1 MANDQNMA
9 NKILKN
15 VGGSENV
22 KNLTHCMTRLRF
34 VLKDESQ
41 ANDEEIK
48 QIPGVMGLRKQGG
61 QYQVIVG
68 NNVAR
73 TYTELLELGV
83 SGGAKTNEPVEKKN
97 LTPKQIGINILDAI
111 IGTMSPLIPAI
122 IGGSMIKL
130 LAMILSMT
138 GVLSLESS
146 TYNIL
151 NTIGDAPFFFLP
163 MLVAVSAAKKFNSN
177 VFLALAIAG
186 VMVHPVF
193 MEIMEKAAEGKGA
206 SFVYIPVMSVKYTYT
221 IIPAIVMTWFLK
233 YIEDFVDRI
242 TPIVMKNFLKPMLIL
257 LIAAPIAIIIV
268 GPFGILIGT
277 GLSQIVFF
285 VHDKLGF
292 LSVAI
297 VGAIWPLLVVTG
309 MHRVFTPTIV
319 QTIAETGK
327 EGMVMPS
334 EIGANL
340 SLGGVSLAVAI
351 KTKNRELRQTAYAAA
366 SSAIIAGITEPALY
380 GVAIRLKRP
389 MIASVITGF
398 ITGGIAGLAGL
409 ASHSMAAPG
418 LFTSV
423 QFIDKDNPMS
433 ILWVVVVM
441 VLSIVISF
449 ILTLVIGFED
459 IPESEDELL
468 DLGTQD
474 ADNIIVSAPV
484 EGKIKPIESVQDD
497 VFSREV
503 IGKSIAI
510 EPTGNKIYA
519 PVNGM
524 ITSVFPSKHAIG
536 ITGDNGIKVLVHVGI
551 DTVKLNGEPFTSS
564 IEQGDHVNTGEVIG
578 TFDST
583 KIIEAGYDPT
593 TIVVITNTDDYET
606 ITTFNNV
613 DVEAHTSIL
622 GAVK

>member
-1 MANDQNMA
+1 MTNEQRMADE
-9 NKILKN
+9 ILKHI
-15 VGGSENV
+15 GGSNNV

-34 VLKDESQ
+34 VLKDDSK
-41 ANDEEIK
+41 ADDDAIK
-48 QIPGVMGLRKQGG
+48 NIDGVMGLRKQGG

-68 NNVAR
+68 NNVSH
-73 TYTELLELGV
+73 TYTALMKSGV
-83 SGGAKTNEPVEKKN
+83 SGGAKSNEPVEKKK
-97 LTPKQIGINILDAI
+97 LTFKQVGINILDAI

-130 LAMILSMT
+130 LAMLLSMT
-138 GVLSLESS
+138 GVLSESSS

-163 MLVAVSAAKKFNSN
+163 MLVAVSAARKFNSN

-193 MEIMEKAAEGKGA
+193 MEIMEKAAEGKEA
-206 SFVYIPVMSVKYTYT
+206 TFAFIPVMSVKYTYT
-221 IIPAIVMTWFLK
+221 IIPAIVMTWLLK
-233 YIEDFVDRI
+233 YIEDFADRI

-268 GPFGILIGT
+268 GPTGILIGT

-292 LSVAI
+292 LAVAI
-297 VGAIWPLLVVTG
+297 VGALWPLLVMTG

-340 SLGGVSLAVAI
+340 SLGGVSLAVAF
-351 KTKNRELRQTAYAAA
+351 KTKNRELRQTSLAAA

-398 ITGGIAGLAGL
+398 IAGAVAGLAGL

-423 QFIDKDNPMS
+423 QFIEKGNPMS
-433 ILWVVVVM
+433 IVWIIVVM
-441 VLSIVISF
+441 VLSVVLSF
-449 ILTLVIGFED
+449 ILTLVLGFED

-474 ADNIIVSAPV
+474 HLTVAAPV
-484 EGKIKPIESVQDD
+484 EGHIKPIESVEDD

-503 IGKSIAI
+503 IGKSMAI

-519 PVNGM
+519 PVTGTV
-524 ITSVFPSKHAIG
+524 TSVFPTKHAIG
-536 ITGDNGIKVLVHVGI
+536 ITGDNGVEVLVHVGI
-551 DTVKLNGEPFTSS
+551 DTVKLNGEPFTST
-564 IEQGDHVNTGEVIG
+564 IEQGDHVTVGDILG
-578 TFDST
+578 TFDLT
-583 KIIEAGYDPT
+583 QIIESGYDPT
-593 TIVVITNTDDYET
+593 TIIVITNTDEYES
-606 ITTFNNV
+606 ITSFDHAEV
-613 DVEAHTSIL
+613 KAQTSIL
-622 GAVK
+622 GVVKS

>member
-1 MANDQNMA
+1 MTNEQRMADE
-9 NKILKN
+9 ILKHI
-15 VGGSENV
+15 GGSNNV

-34 VLKDESQ
+34 VLKDDSK
-41 ANDEEIK
+41 ADDDAIK
-48 QIPGVMGLRKQGG
+48 NIDGVMGLRKQGG

-68 NNVAR
+68 NNVSH
-73 TYTELLELGV
+73 TYTALMKSGV
-83 SGGAKTNEPVEKKN
+83 SGGAKSNEPVEKKK
-97 LTPKQIGINILDAI
+97 LTFKQVGINILDAI

-130 LAMILSMT
+130 LAMLLSMT
-138 GVLSLESS
+138 GVLSESSS

-163 MLVAVSAAKKFNSN
+163 MLVAVSAARKFNSN

-193 MEIMEKAAEGKGA
+193 MEIMEKAAEGKEA
-206 SFVYIPVMSVKYTYT
+206 TFAFIPVMSVKYTYT
-221 IIPAIVMTWFLK
+221 IIPAIVMTWLLK
-233 YIEDFVDRI
+233 YIEDFADRI

-268 GPFGILIGT
+268 GPTGILIGT

-292 LSVAI
+292 LAVAI
-297 VGAIWPLLVVTG
+297 VGALWPLLVMTG

-340 SLGGVSLAVAI
+340 SLGGVSLAVAF
-351 KTKNRELRQTAYAAA
+351 KTKNRELRQTSLAAA

-398 ITGGIAGLAGL
+398 IAGAVAGLAGL

-423 QFIDKDNPMS
+423 QFIEKDNPMS
-433 ILWVVVVM
+433 IVWIIVVM
-441 VLSIVISF
+441 VLSVVLSF
-449 ILTLVIGFED
+449 ILTLVLGFED

-474 ADNIIVSAPV
+474 HLTVAAPV
-484 EGKIKPIESVQDD
+484 EGHVKPIESVEDD

-503 IGKSIAI
+503 IGKSMAI

-519 PVNGM
+519 PVTGTV
-524 ITSVFPSKHAIG
+524 TSVFPTKHAIG
-536 ITGDNGIKVLVHVGI
+536 ITGDNGVEVLVHVGI
-551 DTVKLNGEPFTSS
+551 DTVKLNGEPFTST
-564 IEQGDHVNTGEVIG
+564 IEQGDHVTVGDILG
-578 TFDST
+578 TFDLT
-583 KIIEAGYDPT
+583 QIIESGYDPT
-593 TIVVITNTDDYET
+593 TIIVITNTDEYES
-606 ITTFNNV
+606 ITSFDHAEV
-613 DVEAHTSIL
+613 KAQTSIL
-622 GAVK
+622 GVVKL

>member
-1 MANDQNMA
+1 MTNEQRMADE
-9 NKILKN
+9 ILKHI
-15 VGGSENV
+15 GGSNNV

-34 VLKDESQ
+34 VLKDDSK
-41 ANDEEIK
+41 ADDDAIK
-48 QIPGVMGLRKQGG
+48 NIDGVMGLRKQGG

-68 NNVAR
+68 NNVSH
-73 TYTELLELGV
+73 TYTALMKSGV
-83 SGGAKTNEPVEKKN
+83 SGGAKSNEPVEKKK
-97 LTPKQIGINILDAI
+97 LTFKQVGINILDAI

-130 LAMILSMT
+130 LAMLLSMT
-138 GVLSLESS
+138 SVLSESSS

-163 MLVAVSAAKKFNSN
+163 MLVAVSAARKFNSN

-193 MEIMEKAAEGKGA
+193 MEIMEKAAEGKEA
-206 SFVYIPVMSVKYTYT
+206 TFAFIPVMSVKYTYT
-221 IIPAIVMTWFLK
+221 IIPAIVMTWLLK
-233 YIEDFVDRI
+233 YIEDFADRI

-268 GPFGILIGT
+268 GPTGILIGT

-292 LSVAI
+292 LAVAI
-297 VGAIWPLLVVTG
+297 VGALWPLLVMTG

-340 SLGGVSLAVAI
+340 SLGGVSLAVAF
-351 KTKNRELRQTAYAAA
+351 KTKNRELRQTSLAAA

-398 ITGGIAGLAGL
+398 IAGAVAGLAGL

-423 QFIDKDNPMS
+423 QFIEKDNPMS
-433 ILWVVVVM
+433 IVWIIVVM
-441 VLSIVISF
+441 VLSVVLSF
-449 ILTLVIGFED
+449 ILTLVLGFED

-474 ADNIIVSAPV
+474 HLTVAAPV
-484 EGKIKPIESVQDD
+484 EGHIKPIESVEDD

-503 IGKSIAI
+503 IGKSMAI

-519 PVNGM
+519 PVTGTV
-524 ITSVFPSKHAIG
+524 TSVFPTKHAIG
-536 ITGDNGIKVLVHVGI
+536 ITGDNGVEVLVHVGI
-551 DTVKLNGEPFTSS
+551 DTVKLNGEPFTST
-564 IEQGDHVNTGEVIG
+564 IEQGDHVTVGDILG
-578 TFDST
+578 TFDLT
-583 KIIEAGYDPT
+583 QIIESGYDPT
-593 TIVVITNTDDYET
+593 TIIVITNTDEYES
-606 ITTFNNV
+606 ITSFDHAEV
-613 DVEAHTSIL
+613 QAQTSIL
-622 GAVK
+622 GVVKS

>member
-1 MANDQNMA
+1 MTNEQRVADE
-9 NKILKN
+9 ILKHI
-15 VGGSENV
+15 GGSNNV

-34 VLKDESQ
+34 VLKDDSK
-41 ANDEEIK
+41 ADDEAIK
-48 QIPGVMGLRKQGG
+48 NIDGVMGLRKQGG

-68 NNVAR
+68 NNVSH
-73 TYTELLELGV
+73 TYTALMKSGV
-83 SGGAKTNEPVEKKN
+83 SGGAKSNEPVEKKK
-97 LTPKQIGINILDAI
+97 LTFKQVGINILDAI

-130 LAMILSMT
+130 LAMLLSMT
-138 GVLSLESS
+138 GVLSESSS

-163 MLVAVSAAKKFNSN
+163 MLVAVSAARKFNSN

-193 MEIMEKAAEGKGA
+193 MEIMEKAAEGKEA
-206 SFVYIPVMSVKYTYT
+206 TFAFIPVMSVKYTYT
-221 IIPAIVMTWFLK
+221 IIPAIVMTWLLK
-233 YIEDFVDRI
+233 YIEDFADRI

-268 GPFGILIGT
+268 GPTGILIGT

-292 LSVAI
+292 LAVAI
-297 VGAIWPLLVVTG
+297 VGALWPLLVMTG

-340 SLGGVSLAVAI
+340 SLGGVSLAVAF
-351 KTKNRELRQTAYAAA
+351 KTKNRELRQTSLAAA

-398 ITGGIAGLAGL
+398 IAGAVAGLAGL

-423 QFIDKDNPMS
+423 QFIEKDNPMS
-433 ILWVVVVM
+433 IVWIIVVM
-441 VLSIVISF
+441 VLSVVLSF
-449 ILTLVIGFED
+449 ILTLVLGFED

-474 ADNIIVSAPV
+474 HLTVAAPV
-484 EGKIKPIESVQDD
+484 EGHIKPIESVEDD

-503 IGKSIAI
+503 IGKSMAI

-519 PVNGM
+519 PVTGTV
-524 ITSVFPSKHAIG
+524 TSVFPTKHAIG
-536 ITGDNGIKVLVHVGI
+536 ITGDNGVEVLVHVGI
-551 DTVKLNGEPFTSS
+551 DTVKLNGEPFTST
-564 IEQGDHVNTGEVIG
+564 IEQGDHVTVGDILG
-578 TFDST
+578 TFDLT
-583 KIIEAGYDPT
+583 QIIESGYDPT
-593 TIVVITNTDDYET
+593 TIIVITNTDEYES
-606 ITTFNNV
+606 ITSFDHAEV
-613 DVEAHTSIL
+613 QAQTSIL
-622 GAVK
+622 GVVKS

>member
-1 MANDQNMA
+1 MANEQKLA
-9 NKILKN
+9 EGILKN
-15 VGGSENV
+15 IGGSGNV

-34 VLKDESQ
+34 VLKDESK

-48 QIPGVMGLRKQGG
+48 NLDGVMGLRKQGG

-68 NNVAR
+68 NNVSH
-73 TYTELLELGV
+73 TYTALMKLGV
-83 SGGAKTNEPVEKKN
+83 SGGAKSNEPVEKKK
-97 LTPKQIGINILDAI
+97 LTVKQVGINILDAI

-130 LAMILSMT
+130 LAMLLNMT
-138 GVLSLESS
+138 GVLSEESS

-163 MLVAVSAAKKFNSN
+163 LLVAVSAARKFNSN

-193 MEIMEKAAEGKGA
+193 MEIMEKAAEGKEA
-206 SFVYIPVMSVKYTYT
+206 TFAFIPVMAVKYTYT

-233 YIEDFVDRI
+233 YIEDFADRI

-268 GPFGILIGT
+268 GPTGILIGT
-277 GLSQIVFF
+277 GLSEIVFF

-292 LSVAI
+292 LAVAI
-297 VGAIWPLLVVTG
+297 VGALWPLLVMTG

-319 QTIAETGK
+319 QTIAETG
-327 EGMVMPS
+327 EEAMVMPS

-340 SLGGVSLAVAI
+340 SLGGVSLAVAF
-351 KTKNRELRQTAYAAA
+351 KTKNRELRQTSLAAA

-389 MIASVITGF
+389 MIASIITGF
-398 ITGGIAGLAGL
+398 VAGAVAGLAGL

-423 QFIDKDNPMS
+423 QFIDQDNPMS
-433 ILWVVVVM
+433 ILWVIVVM
-441 VLSIVISF
+441 VLSVVLSF

-468 DLGTQD
+468 DLGTK
-474 ADNIIVSAPV
+474 DNMTVAAPV
-484 EGKIKPIESVQDD
+484 EGRIKPISSVEDD

-510 EPTGNKIYA
+510 EPTGHTIYA
-519 PVNGM
+519 PVTGTV
-524 ITSVFPSKHAIG
+524 TSVFPTKHAIG
-536 ITGDNGIKVLVHVGI
+536 ITGDDGIEVLIHVGI
-551 DTVKLNGEPFTSS
+551 DTVKLNGGPFTSA
-564 IEQGDHVNTGEVIG
+564 IEQGDHVNIGDVIG
-578 TFDST
+578 TFDLAQ
-583 KIIEAGYDPT
+583 IIEAGYDPT
-593 TIVVITNTDDYET
+593 TIVVITNTDDYDS
-606 ITTFNNV
+606 ITTFDRV

-622 GAVK
+622 GVVKK

>member
-1 MANDQNMA
+1 MANNQSIA
-9 NKILKN
+9 EEILKN
-15 VGGSENV
+15 IGGSDNV

-34 VLKDESQ
+34 VLKDESK
-41 ANDEEIK
+41 ANDEGIK
-48 QIPGVMGLRKQGG
+48 NIDGVMGLRKQGG

-68 NNVAR
+68 NNVSK
-73 TYTELLELGV
+73 TYTELMKLGL
-83 SGGAKTNEPVEKKN
+83 SGGAKSNEPVEKKK
-97 LTPKQIGINILDAI
+97 LTFKQIGINILDAI

-130 LAMILSMT
+130 LAMLLSMT
-138 GVLSLESS
+138 SILSEESS
-146 TYNIL
+146 TFNIL
-151 NTIGDAPFFFLP
+151 NAIGDAPFFFLP
-163 MLVAVSAAKKFNSN
+163 MLVAVSAARKFNSN
-177 VFLALAIAG
+177 VFLALAVAG
-186 VMVHPVF
+186 VMVHPEF
-193 MEIMEKAAEGKGA
+193 MDIMLKASEGKEA
-206 SFVYIPVMSVKYTYT
+206 TFAFIPVMSVKYTYT
-221 IIPAIVMTWFLK
+221 IIPAIVMTWLLK
-233 YIEDFVDRI
+233 YIEDFADRI

-268 GPFGILIGT
+268 GPSGILIGT

-292 LSVAI
+292 LAVAI
-297 VGAIWPLLVVTG
+297 VGALWPLLVMTG

-340 SLGGVSLAVAI
+340 SLGGVSLAVAF
-351 KTKNRELRQTAYAAA
+351 KTKNRELRQTSLAAA

-398 ITGGIAGLAGL
+398 IAGAVAGLAGL

-423 QFIDKDNPMS
+423 QFIDQNNPMS
-433 ILWVVVVM
+433 IFWVIVVM

-449 ILTLVIGFED
+449 VLTLILGFED

-468 DLGTQD
+468 DLGTKD
-474 ADNIIVSAPV
+474 DITVAAPV
-484 EGKIKPIESVQDD
+484 EGRVKPIESVEDD

-510 EPTGNKIYA
+510 EPTGNTIYA
-519 PVNGM
+519 PVTGTV
-524 ITSVFPSKHAIG
+524 TSVFPTKHAIG
-536 ITGDNGIKVLVHVGI
+536 ITGDDGIEVLIHVGI
-551 DTVKLNGEPFTSS
+551 DTVKLDGGPFISV
-564 IEQGDHVNTGEVIG
+564 IEEGDHVNIGDVIG
-578 TFDST
+578 TFDLEQ
-583 KIIEAGYDPT
+583 IIEAGYDPT
-593 TIVVITNTDDYET
+593 TIVVITNTDDYDS
-606 ITTFNNV
+606 ITSFDRD
-613 DVEAHTSIL
+613 DVQAHTSIL
-622 GAVK
+622 GVVK

>member
-1 MANDQNMA
+1 MANEQQMA
-9 NKILKN
+9 NAILN
-15 VGGSENV
+15 HIGGSSNV

-34 VLKDESQ
+34 VLKDESK
-41 ANDEEIK
+41 ANDEAIK
-48 QIPGVMGLRKQGG
+48 NIDGVMGLRKQGG

-68 NNVAR
+68 NNVAH
-73 TYTELLELGV
+73 TYAELMKLGV
-83 SGGAKTNEPVEKKN
+83 SGGAKSNEPVEKKK
-97 LTPKQIGINILDAI
+97 LTFKQIGINILDAI

-130 LAMILSMT
+130 LAMILNMT
-138 GVLSLESS
+138 GILSLEST

-177 VFLALAIAG
+177 VFLALAVAG
-186 VMVHPVF
+186 LMVHPVF
-193 MEIMEKAAEGKGA
+193 MDIMLKASEGKQA
-206 SFVYIPVMSVKYTYT
+206 TFIYIPVMSVKYTYT
-221 IIPAIVMTWFLK
+221 IIPAIVMTWLLK
-233 YIEDFVDRI
+233 YIEDFADRI

-257 LIAAPIAIIIV
+257 LIASPIAIIAV
-268 GPFGILIGT
+268 GPIGILIGQ
-277 GLSQIVFF
+277 GLSQIVFW
-285 VHDKLGF
+285 VHGQLGF
-292 LSVAI
+292 LAVAI
-297 VGAIWPLLVVTG
+297 VGALWPLLVMTG

-319 QTIAETGK
+319 QTIAETGQ

-340 SLGGVSLAVAI
+340 SLGGVSLAVAY
-351 KTKNRELRQTAYAAA
+351 KTKNRELRQTALAAA

-398 ITGGIAGLAGL
+398 ITGAVAGLAGL

-423 QFIDKDNPMS
+423 QFIDKDDPMS
-433 ILWVVVVM
+433 IVWVIVVM

-449 ILTLVIGFED
+449 ILTLLIGFED

-468 DLGTQD
+468 DLGTNE
-474 ADNIIVSAPV
+474 NIIVSAPV
-484 EGKIKPIESVQDD
+484 EGTIKPISSVQDD

-510 EPTGNKIYA
+510 EPTGNTIYA
-519 PVNGM
+519 PVTGTV
-524 ITSVFPSKHAIG
+524 TSVFPTKHAIG
-536 ITGDNGIKVLVHVGI
+536 ITGDNGVEVLIHVGI

-564 IEQGDHVNTGEVIG
+564 VEQGDHVVIGDSIG
-578 TFDST
+578 TFDLA

-593 TIVVITNTDDYET
+593 TIVVITNSDEYTS
-606 ITTFNNV
+606 ITPFDRV
-613 DVEAHTSIL
+613 EVEAHTSIL
-622 GAVK
+622 GAVKS

>member
-1 MANDQNMA
+1 MTNEQRVADE
-9 NKILKN
+9 ILKHI
-15 VGGSENV
+15 GGSNNV

-34 VLKDESQ
+34 VLKDDSK
-41 ANDEEIK
+41 ADDDAIK
-48 QIPGVMGLRKQGG
+48 NIDGVMGLRKQGG

-68 NNVAR
+68 NNVSH
-73 TYTELLELGV
+73 TYTALMKSGV
-83 SGGAKTNEPVEKKN
+83 SGGAKSNEPVEKKK
-97 LTPKQIGINILDAI
+97 LTFKQVGINILDAI

-130 LAMILSMT
+130 LAMLLSMT
-138 GVLSLESS
+138 GVLSESSS

-163 MLVAVSAAKKFNSN
+163 MLVAVSAARKFNSN

-193 MEIMEKAAEGKGA
+193 MEIMEKAAEGKEA
-206 SFVYIPVMSVKYTYT
+206 TFAFIPVMSVKYTYT
-221 IIPAIVMTWFLK
+221 IIPAIVMTWLLK
-233 YIEDFVDRI
+233 YIEDFADRI

-268 GPFGILIGT
+268 GPTGILIGT

-292 LSVAI
+292 LAVAI
-297 VGAIWPLLVVTG
+297 VGALWPLLVMTG

-340 SLGGVSLAVAI
+340 SLGGVSLAVAF
-351 KTKNRELRQTAYAAA
+351 KTKNRELRQTSLAAA

-398 ITGGIAGLAGL
+398 IAGAVAGLAGL

-423 QFIDKDNPMS
+423 QFIEKDNPMS
-433 ILWVVVVM
+433 IVWIIVVM
-441 VLSIVISF
+441 VLSVVLSF
-449 ILTLVIGFED
+449 ILTLVLGFED

-474 ADNIIVSAPV
+474 HLTVAAPV
-484 EGKIKPIESVQDD
+484 EGHIKPIESVEDD

-503 IGKSIAI
+503 IGKSMAI

-519 PVNGM
+519 PVTGTV
-524 ITSVFPSKHAIG
+524 TSVFPTNHAIG
-536 ITGDNGIKVLVHVGI
+536 ITGDNGVEVLVHVGI
-551 DTVKLNGEPFTSS
+551 DTVKLNGEPFTST
-564 IEQGDHVNTGEVIG
+564 IEQGDHVTVGDILG
-578 TFDST
+578 TFDLT
-583 KIIEAGYDPT
+583 QIIESGYDPT
-593 TIVVITNTDDYET
+593 TIIVITNTDEYES
-606 ITTFNNV
+606 ITSFDHAEV
-613 DVEAHTSIL
+613 QAQTSIL
-622 GAVK
+622 GVVKS

>member
-1 MANDQNMA
+1 MANDQKMA
-9 NKILKN
+9 DEILKN
-15 VGGSENV
+15 IGGSGNV

-34 VLKDESQ
+34 VLKDESK
-41 ANDEEIK
+41 AKDENIK
-48 QIPGVMGLRKQGG
+48 NIDGVMGLRKQGG

-68 NNVAR
+68 NNVSQ
-73 TYTELLELGV
+73 TYTELMKLGV
-83 SGGAKTNEPVEKKN
+83 SGGAKSNEPVEKKK
-97 LTPKQIGINILDAI
+97 LTFKQVGINILDAI

-130 LAMILSMT
+130 LAMLLNMT
-138 GVLSLESS
+138 GVLSVDSS

-163 MLVAVSAAKKFNSN
+163 MLVAVSAARKFNSN

-193 MEIMEKAAEGKGA
+193 MEIMEKAAEGKEA
-206 SFVYIPVMSVKYTYT
+206 TFAFVPVMSVKYTYT
-221 IIPAIVMTWFLK
+221 IIPAIVMTWLLK
-233 YIEDFVDRI
+233 YIEDFADRI

-268 GPFGILIGT
+268 GPTGILIGT
-277 GLSQIVFF
+277 GLSEIVFF

-292 LSVAI
+292 LAVAI
-297 VGAIWPLLVVTG
+297 VGALWPLLVMTG

-319 QTIAETGK
+319 QTIAETG
-327 EGMVMPS
+327 EEAMVMPS

-340 SLGGVSLAVAI
+340 SLGGVSLAVAL
-351 KTKNRELRQTAYAAA
+351 KTKNRELRQTSLAAA

-398 ITGGIAGLAGL
+398 VAGAVAGLAGL

-423 QFIDKDNPMS
+423 QFIDQDNPMS

-441 VLSIVISF
+441 VLSVVLSF

-468 DLGTQD
+468 DLGTK
-474 ADNIIVSAPV
+474 DNITVASPI
-484 EGKIKPIESVQDD
+484 EGIIKPISSVQDD

-510 EPTGNKIYA
+510 EPTGNTIYA
-519 PVNGM
+519 PVTGTV
-524 ITSVFPSKHAIG
+524 TSVFPTNHAIG
-536 ITGDNGIKVLVHVGI
+536 ITGDSGIEVLIHVGI
-551 DTVKLNGEPFTSS
+551 DTVKLNGEPFTTAV
-564 IEQGDHVNTGEVIG
+564 EQGDHVNVGDIVG
-578 TFDST
+578 TYDLAQ
-583 KIIEAGYDPT
+583 IIEAGYDPT
-593 TIVVITNTDDYET
+593 TIVVITNTEDYES
-606 ITTFNNV
+606 ITSFDRT
-613 DVEAHTSIL
+613 DVEAYTSIL
-622 GAVK
+622 GAVKS

>member
-1 MANDQNMA
+1 MANNQSIA
-9 NKILKN
+9 EEILKN
-15 VGGSENV
+15 IGGSDNV

-34 VLKDESQ
+34 VLKDESK
-41 ANDEEIK
+41 ANDEGIK
-48 QIPGVMGLRKQGG
+48 NIDGVMGLRKQGG

-68 NNVAR
+68 NNVSK
-73 TYTELLELGV
+73 TYTELMKLGV
-83 SGGAKTNEPVEKKN
+83 SGGAKSNEPVEKKK
-97 LTPKQIGINILDAI
+97 LTFKQIGINILDAI

-130 LAMILSMT
+130 LAMLLSMT
-138 GVLSLESS
+138 GILSEESS
-146 TYNIL
+146 TFNIL

-163 MLVAVSAAKKFNSN
+163 MLVAVSAARKFNSN
-177 VFLALAIAG
+177 VFLALAVAG
-186 VMVHPVF
+186 VMVHPEF
-193 MEIMEKAAEGKGA
+193 MDIMLKASEGKEA
-206 SFVYIPVMSVKYTYT
+206 TFAFIPVMSVKYTYT
-221 IIPAIVMTWFLK
+221 IIPAIVMTWLLK
-233 YIEDFVDRI
+233 YIEDFADRI

-268 GPFGILIGT
+268 GPSGILIGT

-292 LSVAI
+292 LAVAI
-297 VGAIWPLLVVTG
+297 VGALWPLLVMTG

-340 SLGGVSLAVAI
+340 SLGGVSLAVAF
-351 KTKNRELRQTAYAAA
+351 KTKNRELRQTSLAAA

-398 ITGGIAGLAGL
+398 IAGAVAGLAGL

-423 QFIDKDNPMS
+423 QFIDQNNPMS
-433 ILWVVVVM
+433 IFWVIVVM

-449 ILTLVIGFED
+449 VLTLILGFED

-468 DLGTQD
+468 DLGTKD
-474 ADNIIVSAPV
+474 DITVAAPV
-484 EGKIKPIESVQDD
+484 EGRVKPIESVEDD

-510 EPTGNKIYA
+510 EPTGNTIYA
-519 PVNGM
+519 PVTGTV
-524 ITSVFPSKHAIG
+524 TSVFPTKHAIG
-536 ITGDNGIKVLVHVGI
+536 ITGDDGIEVLIHVGI
-551 DTVKLNGEPFTSS
+551 DTVKLDGGPFISV
-564 IEQGDHVNTGEVIG
+564 IKEVDHVNIGDVIG
-578 TFDST
+578 TFDLEQ
-583 KIIEAGYDPT
+583 IIEAGYDPT
-593 TIVVITNTDDYET
+593 TIVVITNTDDYDS
-606 ITTFNNV
+606 ITSFDRD
-613 DVEAHTSIL
+613 DVQAHTSIL
-622 GAVK
+622 GVVK

>member
-1 MANDQNMA
+1 MTNEQRMADE
-9 NKILKN
+9 ILKHI
-15 VGGSENV
+15 GGSNNV

-34 VLKDESQ
+34 VLKDDSK
-41 ANDEEIK
+41 ADDDAIK
-48 QIPGVMGLRKQGG
+48 NIDGVMGLRKQGG

-68 NNVAR
+68 NNVSH
-73 TYTELLELGV
+73 TYTALMKSGV
-83 SGGAKTNEPVEKKN
+83 SGGAKSNEPVEKKK
-97 LTPKQIGINILDAI
+97 LTFKQVGINILDAI

-130 LAMILSMT
+130 LAMLLSMT
-138 GVLSLESS
+138 GVLSESSS

-163 MLVAVSAAKKFNSN
+163 MLVAVSAARKFNSN

-193 MEIMEKAAEGKGA
+193 MEIMEKAAEGKEA
-206 SFVYIPVMSVKYTYT
+206 TFAFIPVMSVKYTYT
-221 IIPAIVMTWFLK
+221 IIPAIVMTWLLK
-233 YIEDFVDRI
+233 YIEDFADRI

-268 GPFGILIGT
+268 GPTGILIGT

-292 LSVAI
+292 LAVAI
-297 VGAIWPLLVVTG
+297 VGALWPLLVMTG

-340 SLGGVSLAVAI
+340 SLGGVSLAVAF
-351 KTKNRELRQTAYAAA
+351 KTKNRELRQTSLAAA

-398 ITGGIAGLAGL
+398 IAGAVAGLAGL

-423 QFIDKDNPMS
+423 QFIEKDNPMS
-433 ILWVVVVM
+433 IVWIIVVM
-441 VLSIVISF
+441 VLSVVLSF
-449 ILTLVIGFED
+449 ILTLVLGFED

-474 ADNIIVSAPV
+474 HLTVAAPV
-484 EGKIKPIESVQDD
+484 EGHIKPIESVEDD

-503 IGKSIAI
+503 IGKSMAI

-519 PVNGM
+519 PVTGTV
-524 ITSVFPSKHAIG
+524 TSVFPTKHAIG
-536 ITGDNGIKVLVHVGI
+536 ITGDNGVEVLVHVGI
-551 DTVKLNGEPFTSS
+551 DTVKLNGEPFTST
-564 IEQGDHVNTGEVIG
+564 IEQGDHVTVGDILG
-578 TFDST
+578 TFDLT
-583 KIIEAGYDPT
+583 QIIESGYDPT
-593 TIVVITNTDDYET
+593 TIIVITNTDEYES
-606 ITTFNNV
+606 ITSFDHAEV
-613 DVEAHTSIL
+613 KAQTSIL
-622 GAVK
+622 GVVKL

>member
-1 MANDQNMA
+1 MTNEQRMADE
-9 NKILKN
+9 ILKHI
-15 VGGSENV
+15 GGSNNV

-34 VLKDESQ
+34 VLKDDSK
-41 ANDEEIK
+41 ADDDAIK
-48 QIPGVMGLRKQGG
+48 NIDGVMGLRKQGG

-68 NNVAR
+68 NNVSH
-73 TYTELLELGV
+73 TYTALMKNNV
-83 SGGAKTNEPVEKKN
+83 SGGAKSNEPVEKKK
-97 LTPKQIGINILDAI
+97 LTFKQVGINILDAI

-130 LAMILSMT
+130 LAMLLSMT
-138 GVLSLESS
+138 GVLSESSS

-163 MLVAVSAAKKFNSN
+163 MLVAVSAARKFNSN

-193 MEIMEKAAEGKGA
+193 MEIMEKAAEGKEA
-206 SFVYIPVMSVKYTYT
+206 TFAFIPVMSVKYTYT
-221 IIPAIVMTWFLK
+221 IIPAIVMTWLLK
-233 YIEDFVDRI
+233 YIEDFADRI

-268 GPFGILIGT
+268 GPTGILIGT

-292 LSVAI
+292 LAVAI
-297 VGAIWPLLVVTG
+297 VGALWPLLVMTG

-340 SLGGVSLAVAI
+340 SLGGVSLAVAF
-351 KTKNRELRQTAYAAA
+351 KTKNRELRQTSLAAA

-398 ITGGIAGLAGL
+398 IAGAVAGLAGL

-423 QFIDKDNPMS
+423 QFIEKGNPMS
-433 ILWVVVVM
+433 IVWIIVVM
-441 VLSIVISF
+441 VLSVVLSF
-449 ILTLVIGFED
+449 VLTLVLGFED

-474 ADNIIVSAPV
+474 HLTVAAPV
-484 EGKIKPIESVQDD
+484 EGHVKPIESVEDD

-503 IGKSIAI
+503 IGKSMAI

-519 PVNGM
+519 PVTGTV
-524 ITSVFPSKHAIG
+524 TSVFPTKHAIG
-536 ITGDNGIKVLVHVGI
+536 ITGDNGVEVLVHVGI
-551 DTVKLNGEPFTSS
+551 DTVKLNGEPFTST
-564 IEQGDHVNTGEVIG
+564 IEQGDHVTVGDILG
-578 TFDST
+578 TFDLT
-583 KIIEAGYDPT
+583 QIIESGYDPT
-593 TIVVITNTDDYET
+593 TIIVITNTDEYES
-606 ITTFNNV
+606 ITSFDHAEV
-613 DVEAHTSIL
+613 KAQTSIL
-622 GAVK
+622 GVVKS

>member
-1 MANDQNMA
+1 MTNEQRMADE
-9 NKILKN
+9 ILKHI
-15 VGGSENV
+15 GGSNNV

-34 VLKDESQ
+34 VLKDDSK
-41 ANDEEIK
+41 ADDDAIK
-48 QIPGVMGLRKQGG
+48 NIDGVMGLRKQGG

-68 NNVAR
+68 NNVSH
-73 TYTELLELGV
+73 TYTALMKSGV
-83 SGGAKTNEPVEKKN
+83 SGGAKSNEPVEKKK
-97 LTPKQIGINILDAI
+97 LTFKQVGINILDAI

-130 LAMILSMT
+130 LVMLLSMT
-138 GVLSLESS
+138 GVLSESSS

-163 MLVAVSAAKKFNSN
+163 MLVAVSAARKFNSN

-193 MEIMEKAAEGKGA
+193 MEIMEKAAEGKEA
-206 SFVYIPVMSVKYTYT
+206 TFAFLPVMSVKYTYT
-221 IIPAIVMTWFLK
+221 IIPAIVMTWLLK
-233 YIEDFVDRI
+233 YIEDFADRI

-268 GPFGILIGT
+268 GPTGILIGT

-292 LSVAI
+292 LAVAI
-297 VGAIWPLLVVTG
+297 VGALWPLLVMTG

-340 SLGGVSLAVAI
+340 SLGGVSLAVSF
-351 KTKNRELRQTAYAAA
+351 KTKNRELRQTSLAAA

-398 ITGGIAGLAGL
+398 IAGAVAGLAGL

-418 LFTSV
+418 LFTSI
-423 QFIDKDNPMS
+423 QFIEKDNPMS
-433 ILWVVVVM
+433 IVWIIVVM
-441 VLSIVISF
+441 VLSVVLSF
-449 ILTLVIGFED
+449 ILTLVLGFED

-474 ADNIIVSAPV
+474 HLTVAAPV
-484 EGKIKPIESVQDD
+484 EGHIKPIESVEDD

-503 IGKSIAI
+503 IGKSMAI

-519 PVNGM
+519 PVTGTV
-524 ITSVFPSKHAIG
+524 TSVFPTKHAIG
-536 ITGDNGIKVLVHVGI
+536 ITGDNGVEVLVHVGI
-551 DTVKLNGEPFTSS
+551 DTVKLNGEPFTST
-564 IEQGDHVNTGEVIG
+564 IEQGDHVTVGDFLG
-578 TFDST
+578 TFDLT
-583 KIIEAGYDPT
+583 QIIESGYDPT
-593 TIVVITNTDDYET
+593 TIIVITNTDEYES
-606 ITTFNNV
+606 ITSFDHAEV
-613 DVEAHTSIL
+613 QAQTSIL
-622 GAVK
+622 GVVKS

>member
-1 MANDQNMA
+1 M
-9 NKILKN
+9 
-15 VGGSENV
+15 
-22 KNLTHCMTRLRF
+22 
-34 VLKDESQ
+34 
-41 ANDEEIK
+41 
-48 QIPGVMGLRKQGG
+48 
-61 QYQVIVG
+61 
-68 NNVAR
+68 
-73 TYTELLELGV
+73 
-83 SGGAKTNEPVEKKN
+83 
-97 LTPKQIGINILDAI
+97 
-111 IGTMSPLIPAI
+111 
-122 IGGSMIKL
+122 
-130 LAMILSMT
+130 
-138 GVLSLESS
+138 
-146 TYNIL
+146 
-151 NTIGDAPFFFLP
+151 
-163 MLVAVSAAKKFNSN
+163 
-177 VFLALAIAG
+177 
-186 VMVHPVF
+186 
-193 MEIMEKAAEGKGA
+193 
-206 SFVYIPVMSVKYTYT
+206 
-221 IIPAIVMTWFLK
+221 
-233 YIEDFVDRI
+233 
-242 TPIVMKNFLKPMLIL
+242 
-257 LIAAPIAIIIV
+257 
-268 GPFGILIGT
+268 
-277 GLSQIVFF
+277 
-285 VHDKLGF
+285 
-292 LSVAI
+292 
-297 VGAIWPLLVVTG
+297 GAIWPLLVVTG

-468 DLGTQD
+468 DLGTQE

-519 PVNGM
+519 PVTGM

-536 ITGDNGIKVLVHVGI
+536 ITGDNGIEVLVHVGI
-551 DTVKLNGEPFTSS
+551 DTVKLNGDPFTSS

-593 TIVVITNTDDYET
+593 TIVVITNTDEYET

>member
-1 MANDQNMA
+1 MANNQSIA
-9 NKILKN
+9 EEILKN
-15 VGGSENV
+15 IGGSDNV

-34 VLKDESQ
+34 VLKDESK
-41 ANDEEIK
+41 ANDEGIK
-48 QIPGVMGLRKQGG
+48 NIDGVMGLRKQGG

-68 NNVAR
+68 NNVSK
-73 TYTELLELGV
+73 TYTELMKLGV
-83 SGGAKTNEPVEKKN
+83 SGGAKSNEPVEKKK
-97 LTPKQIGINILDAI
+97 LTFKQIGINILDAI

-130 LAMILSMT
+130 LAMLLSMT
-138 GVLSLESS
+138 GILSEESS
-146 TYNIL
+146 TFNIL

-163 MLVAVSAAKKFNSN
+163 MLVAVSAARKFNSN
-177 VFLALAIAG
+177 VFLALAVAG
-186 VMVHPVF
+186 VMVHPEF
-193 MEIMEKAAEGKGA
+193 MDIMLKASEGKEA
-206 SFVYIPVMSVKYTYT
+206 TFAFIPVMSVKYTYT
-221 IIPAIVMTWFLK
+221 IIPAIVMTWLLK
-233 YIEDFVDRI
+233 YIEDFADRI

-268 GPFGILIGT
+268 GPSGILIGT

-292 LSVAI
+292 LAVAI
-297 VGAIWPLLVVTG
+297 VGALWPLLVMTG

-340 SLGGVSLAVAI
+340 SLGGVSLAVAF
-351 KTKNRELRQTAYAAA
+351 KTKNRELRQTSLAAA

-398 ITGGIAGLAGL
+398 IAGAVAGLAGL

-423 QFIDKDNPMS
+423 QFIDQNNPMS
-433 ILWVVVVM
+433 IFWVIVVM

-449 ILTLVIGFED
+449 VLTLILGFED

-468 DLGTQD
+468 DLGTKD
-474 ADNIIVSAPV
+474 DITVAAPV
-484 EGKIKPIESVQDD
+484 EGRVKPIESVEDD

-510 EPTGNKIYA
+510 EPTGNTIYA
-519 PVNGM
+519 PITGTV
-524 ITSVFPSKHAIG
+524 TSVFPTKHAIG
-536 ITGDNGIKVLVHVGI
+536 ITGDDGIEVLIHVGI
-551 DTVKLNGEPFTSS
+551 DTVKLDGGPFISV
-564 IEQGDHVNTGEVIG
+564 IEEGDHVNIGDVIG
-578 TFDST
+578 TFDLEQ
-583 KIIEAGYDPT
+583 IIEAGYDPT
-593 TIVVITNTDDYET
+593 TIVVITNTDDYDS
-606 ITTFNNV
+606 ITSFDRD
-613 DVEAHTSIL
+613 DVQAHTSIL
-622 GAVK
+622 GVVK

>member
-1 MANDQNMA
+1 MANDQKMA
-9 NKILKN
+9 DEILKN
-15 VGGSENV
+15 IGGSGNV

-34 VLKDESQ
+34 VLKDESK
-41 ANDEEIK
+41 ANDENIK
-48 QIPGVMGLRKQGG
+48 NIDGVMGLRKQGG

-68 NNVAR
+68 NNVSQ
-73 TYTELLELGV
+73 TYTELMKLGV
-83 SGGAKTNEPVEKKN
+83 SGGAKSNEPVEKKK
-97 LTPKQIGINILDAI
+97 LTFKQVGINILDAI

-130 LAMILSMT
+130 LAMLLNMT
-138 GVLSLESS
+138 GVLSVDSS

-163 MLVAVSAAKKFNSN
+163 MLVAVSAARKFNSN

-193 MEIMEKAAEGKGA
+193 MEIMEKAAEGKEA
-206 SFVYIPVMSVKYTYT
+206 TFAFVPVMSVKYTYT
-221 IIPAIVMTWFLK
+221 IIPAIVMTWLLK
-233 YIEDFVDRI
+233 YIEDFADRI

-268 GPFGILIGT
+268 GPTGILIGT
-277 GLSQIVFF
+277 GLSEIVFF

-292 LSVAI
+292 LAVAI
-297 VGAIWPLLVVTG
+297 VGALWPLLVMTG

-319 QTIAETGK
+319 QTIAETG
-327 EGMVMPS
+327 EEAMVMPS

-340 SLGGVSLAVAI
+340 SLGGVSLAVAL
-351 KTKNRELRQTAYAAA
+351 KTKNRELRQTSLAAA

-398 ITGGIAGLAGL
+398 VAGAVAGLAGL

-423 QFIDKDNPMS
+423 QFIDQDNPMS

-441 VLSIVISF
+441 VLSVVLSF

-468 DLGTQD
+468 DLGTK
-474 ADNIIVSAPV
+474 DNITVSSPI
-484 EGKIKPIESVQDD
+484 EGIIKPISSVQDD

-510 EPTGNKIYA
+510 EPTGNTIYA
-519 PVNGM
+519 PVTGTV
-524 ITSVFPSKHAIG
+524 TSVFPTNHAIG
-536 ITGDNGIKVLVHVGI
+536 ITGDSGIEVLIHVGI
-551 DTVKLNGEPFTSS
+551 DTVKLNGEPFTTAV
-564 IEQGDHVNTGEVIG
+564 EQGDHVNVGDVVG
-578 TFDST
+578 TYDLAQ
-583 KIIEAGYDPT
+583 IIEAGYDPT
-593 TIVVITNTDDYET
+593 TIVVITNTEDYES
-606 ITTFNNV
+606 ITSFDRT
-613 DVEAHTSIL
+613 DVEAYTSIL
-622 GAVK
+622 GAVKS

>member
-1 MANDQNMA
+1 MTNEQRMADE
-9 NKILKN
+9 ILKHI
-15 VGGSENV
+15 GGSNNV

-34 VLKDESQ
+34 VLKDDSK
-41 ANDEEIK
+41 ADDDAIK
-48 QIPGVMGLRKQGG
+48 NIDGVMGLRKQGG

-68 NNVAR
+68 NNVSH
-73 TYTELLELGV
+73 TYTALMKSGV
-83 SGGAKTNEPVEKKN
+83 SGGAKSNEPVEKKK
-97 LTPKQIGINILDAI
+97 LTFKQVGINILDAI

-130 LAMILSMT
+130 LAMLLSMT
-138 GVLSLESS
+138 GVLSESSS

-163 MLVAVSAAKKFNSN
+163 MLVAVSAARKFNSN

-193 MEIMEKAAEGKGA
+193 MEIMEKAAEGKEA
-206 SFVYIPVMSVKYTYT
+206 TFAFIPVMSVKYTYT
-221 IIPAIVMTWFLK
+221 IIPAIVMTWLLK
-233 YIEDFVDRI
+233 YIEDFADRI

-268 GPFGILIGT
+268 GPTGILIGT

-292 LSVAI
+292 LAVAI
-297 VGAIWPLLVVTG
+297 VGALWPLLVMTG

-340 SLGGVSLAVAI
+340 SLGGVSLAVAF
-351 KTKNRELRQTAYAAA
+351 KTKNRELRQTSLAAA

-398 ITGGIAGLAGL
+398 IAGAVAGLAGL

-423 QFIDKDNPMS
+423 QFIEKGNPMS
-433 ILWVVVVM
+433 IVWIIVVM
-441 VLSIVISF
+441 VLSVVLSF
-449 ILTLVIGFED
+449 ILTLVLGFED

-474 ADNIIVSAPV
+474 HLTVAAPV
-484 EGKIKPIESVQDD
+484 EGHVKPIESVEDD

-503 IGKSIAI
+503 IGKSMAI

-519 PVNGM
+519 PVTGTV
-524 ITSVFPSKHAIG
+524 TSVFPTKHAIG
-536 ITGDNGIKVLVHVGI
+536 ITGDNGVEVLVHVGI
-551 DTVKLNGEPFTSS
+551 DTVKLNGEPFTST
-564 IEQGDHVNTGEVIG
+564 IEQGDHVTVGDILG
-578 TFDST
+578 TFDLT
-583 KIIEAGYDPT
+583 QIIESGYDPT
-593 TIVVITNTDDYET
+593 TIIVITNTDEYES
-606 ITTFNNV
+606 ITSFDHAEV
-613 DVEAHTSIL
+613 KAQTSIL
-622 GAVK
+622 GVVKL

>member
-1 MANDQNMA
+1 MTNEQRMADE
-9 NKILKN
+9 ILKHI
-15 VGGSENV
+15 GGSNNV

-34 VLKDESQ
+34 VLKDDSK
-41 ANDEEIK
+41 ADDDAIK
-48 QIPGVMGLRKQGG
+48 NIDGVMGLRKQGG

-68 NNVAR
+68 NNVSH
-73 TYTELLELGV
+73 TYTALMKSGV
-83 SGGAKTNEPVEKKN
+83 SGGAKSNEPVEKKK
-97 LTPKQIGINILDAI
+97 LTFKQVGINILDAI

-130 LAMILSMT
+130 LAMLLSMT
-138 GVLSLESS
+138 GVLSESSS

-163 MLVAVSAAKKFNSN
+163 MLVAVSAARKFNSN

-193 MEIMEKAAEGKGA
+193 MEIMEKAAEGKEA
-206 SFVYIPVMSVKYTYT
+206 TFAFLPVMSVKYTYT
-221 IIPAIVMTWFLK
+221 IIPAIVMTWLLK
-233 YIEDFVDRI
+233 YIEDFADRI

-268 GPFGILIGT
+268 GPTGILIGT

-292 LSVAI
+292 LAVAI
-297 VGAIWPLLVVTG
+297 VGALWPLLVMTG

-340 SLGGVSLAVAI
+340 SLGGVSLAVAF
-351 KTKNRELRQTAYAAA
+351 KTKNRELRQTSLAAA

-398 ITGGIAGLAGL
+398 IAGAVAGLAGL

-423 QFIDKDNPMS
+423 QFIEKDNPMS
-433 ILWVVVVM
+433 IVWIIVVM
-441 VLSIVISF
+441 VLSVVLSF
-449 ILTLVIGFED
+449 ILTLVLGFED

-474 ADNIIVSAPV
+474 HLTVAAPV
-484 EGKIKPIESVQDD
+484 EGHIKPIESVEDD

-503 IGKSIAI
+503 IGKSMAI

-519 PVNGM
+519 PVTGTV
-524 ITSVFPSKHAIG
+524 TSVFPTKHAIG
-536 ITGDNGIKVLVHVGI
+536 ITGDNGVEVLVHVGI
-551 DTVKLNGEPFTSS
+551 DTVKLNGEPFTST
-564 IEQGDHVNTGEVIG
+564 IEQGDHVTVGDILG
-578 TFDST
+578 TFDLT
-583 KIIEAGYDPT
+583 QIIESGYDPT
-593 TIVVITNTDDYET
+593 TIIVITNTDEYES
-606 ITTFNNV
+606 ITSFDHAEV
-613 DVEAHTSIL
+613 QAQTSIL
-622 GAVK
+622 GVVKS

>member
-1 MANDQNMA
+1 MTNEQRMADE
-9 NKILKN
+9 ILKHI
-15 VGGSENV
+15 GGSNNV

-34 VLKDESQ
+34 VLKDDSK
-41 ANDEEIK
+41 ADDDAIK
-48 QIPGVMGLRKQGG
+48 NIDGVMGLRKQGG

-68 NNVAR
+68 NNVSH
-73 TYTELLELGV
+73 TYTALMKSGV
-83 SGGAKTNEPVEKKN
+83 SGGAKSNEPVEKKK
-97 LTPKQIGINILDAI
+97 LTFKQVGINILDAI

-130 LAMILSMT
+130 LAMLLSMT
-138 GVLSLESS
+138 GVLSESSS

-163 MLVAVSAAKKFNSN
+163 MLVAVSAARKFNSN

-193 MEIMEKAAEGKGA
+193 MEIMEKAAEGKEA
-206 SFVYIPVMSVKYTYT
+206 TFAFIPVMSVKYTYT
-221 IIPAIVMTWFLK
+221 IIPAIVMTWLLK
-233 YIEDFVDRI
+233 YIEDFADLI

-268 GPFGILIGT
+268 GPTGILIGT

-292 LSVAI
+292 LAVAI
-297 VGAIWPLLVVTG
+297 VGALWPLLVMTG

-340 SLGGVSLAVAI
+340 SLGGVSLAVAF
-351 KTKNRELRQTAYAAA
+351 KTKNRELRQTSLAAA

-398 ITGGIAGLAGL
+398 IAGAVAGLAGL

-423 QFIDKDNPMS
+423 QFIEKDNPMS
-433 ILWVVVVM
+433 IVWIIVVM
-441 VLSIVISF
+441 VLSVVLSF
-449 ILTLVIGFED
+449 ILTLVLGFED

-474 ADNIIVSAPV
+474 HLTVAAPV
-484 EGKIKPIESVQDD
+484 EGHIKPIESVEDD

-503 IGKSIAI
+503 IGKSMAI

-519 PVNGM
+519 PVTGTV
-524 ITSVFPSKHAIG
+524 TSVFPTKHAIG
-536 ITGDNGIKVLVHVGI
+536 ITGDNGVEVLVHVGI
-551 DTVKLNGEPFTSS
+551 DTVKLNGEPFTST
-564 IEQGDHVNTGEVIG
+564 IEQGDHVTVGDILG
-578 TFDST
+578 TFDLT
-583 KIIEAGYDPT
+583 QIIESGYDPT
-593 TIVVITNTDDYET
+593 TIIVITNTDEYES
-606 ITTFNNV
+606 ITSFDHAEV
-613 DVEAHTSIL
+613 QAQTSIL
-622 GAVK
+622 GVVKS

>member
-1 MANDQNMA
+1 MTNEQRMADE
-9 NKILKN
+9 ILKHI
-15 VGGSENV
+15 GGSDNV

-34 VLKDESQ
+34 VLKDDSK
-41 ANDEEIK
+41 ADDDAIK
-48 QIPGVMGLRKQGG
+48 NIDGVMGLRKQGG

-68 NNVAR
+68 NNVSQ
-73 TYTELLELGV
+73 TYTELMKLGV
-83 SGGAKTNEPVEKKN
+83 SGGAKSNEPVEKKK
-97 LTPKQIGINILDAI
+97 LTFKQVGINILDAI

-130 LAMILSMT
+130 LAMLLNMT
-138 GVLSLESS
+138 GVLSVDSS

-163 MLVAVSAAKKFNSN
+163 MLVAVSAARKFNSN

-193 MEIMEKAAEGKGA
+193 MEIMEKAAEGKEA
-206 SFVYIPVMSVKYTYT
+206 TFAFVPVMSVKYTYT
-221 IIPAIVMTWFLK
+221 IIPAIVMTWLLK
-233 YIEDFVDRI
+233 YIEDFADRI

-268 GPFGILIGT
+268 GPTGILIGT
-277 GLSQIVFF
+277 GLSEIVFF

-292 LSVAI
+292 LAVAI
-297 VGAIWPLLVVTG
+297 VGALWPLLVMTG

-319 QTIAETGK
+319 QTIAETG
-327 EGMVMPS
+327 EEAMVMPS

-340 SLGGVSLAVAI
+340 SLGGVSLAVAL
-351 KTKNRELRQTAYAAA
+351 KTKNRELRQTSLAAA

-398 ITGGIAGLAGL
+398 VAGAVAGLAGL

-423 QFIDKDNPMS
+423 QFIDQDNPMS

-441 VLSIVISF
+441 VLSVVLSF

-468 DLGTQD
+468 DLGTK
-474 ADNIIVSAPV
+474 DNITVASPI
-484 EGKIKPIESVQDD
+484 EGIIKPISSVQDD

-510 EPTGNKIYA
+510 EPTGNTIYA
-519 PVNGM
+519 PVTGTV
-524 ITSVFPSKHAIG
+524 TSVFPTNHAIG
-536 ITGDNGIKVLVHVGI
+536 ITGDSGIEVLIHVGI
-551 DTVKLNGEPFTSS
+551 DTVKLNGEPFTTAV
-564 IEQGDHVNTGEVIG
+564 EQGDHVNVGDVVG
-578 TFDST
+578 TYDLAQ
-583 KIIEAGYDPT
+583 IIEAGYDPT
-593 TIVVITNTDDYET
+593 TIVVITNTEDYES
-606 ITTFNNV
+606 ITSFDRA
-613 DVEAHTSIL
+613 DVEAYTSIL
-622 GAVK
+622 GAVKS

>member
-1 MANDQNMA
+1 MTNEQRMADE
-9 NKILKN
+9 ILKHI
-15 VGGSENV
+15 GGSNNV

-34 VLKDESQ
+34 VLKDDSK
-41 ANDEEIK
+41 ADDDAIK
-48 QIPGVMGLRKQGG
+48 NIDGVMGLRKQGG

-68 NNVAR
+68 NNVSH
-73 TYTELLELGV
+73 TYTALMKSGV
-83 SGGAKTNEPVEKKN
+83 SGGAKSNEPVEKKK
-97 LTPKQIGINILDAI
+97 LTFKQVGINILDVI

-130 LAMILSMT
+130 LAMLLSMT
-138 GVLSLESS
+138 GVLSESSS

-163 MLVAVSAAKKFNSN
+163 MLVAVSAARKFNSN

-193 MEIMEKAAEGKGA
+193 MEIMEKAAEGKEA
-206 SFVYIPVMSVKYTYT
+206 TFAFIPVMSVKYTYT
-221 IIPAIVMTWFLK
+221 IIPAIVMTWLLK
-233 YIEDFVDRI
+233 YIEDFADRI

-268 GPFGILIGT
+268 GPTGILIGT

-292 LSVAI
+292 LAVAI
-297 VGAIWPLLVVTG
+297 VGALWPLLVMTG

-340 SLGGVSLAVAI
+340 SLGGVSLAVAF
-351 KTKNRELRQTAYAAA
+351 KTKNRELRQTSLAAA

-389 MIASVITGF
+389 MIASVITGL
-398 ITGGIAGLAGL
+398 IAGAVAGLAGL

-423 QFIDKDNPMS
+423 QFIEKDNPMS
-433 ILWVVVVM
+433 IVWIIVVM
-441 VLSIVISF
+441 VLSIVLSF
-449 ILTLVIGFED
+449 ILTLVLGFED

-474 ADNIIVSAPV
+474 HLTVAAPV
-484 EGKIKPIESVQDD
+484 EGHIKPIESVEDD

-503 IGKSIAI
+503 IGKSMAI
-510 EPTGNKIYA
+510 EPAGNKIYA
-519 PVNGM
+519 PVTGTV
-524 ITSVFPSKHAIG
+524 TSVFPTKHAIG
-536 ITGDNGIKVLVHVGI
+536 ITGDNGVEVLVHVGI
-551 DTVKLNGEPFTSS
+551 DTVKLNGEPFTST
-564 IEQGDHVNTGEVIG
+564 IEQGDHVTVGDILG
-578 TFDST
+578 TFDLT
-583 KIIEAGYDPT
+583 QIIESGYDPT
-593 TIVVITNTDDYET
+593 TIIVITNTDEYES
-606 ITTFNNV
+606 ITSFDHAEV
-613 DVEAHTSIL
+613 KAQTSIL
-622 GAVK
+622 GVVKS

>member
-1 MANDQNMA
+1 MTNEQRMADE
-9 NKILKN
+9 ILKHI
-15 VGGSENV
+15 GGSNNV

-34 VLKDESQ
+34 VLKDDSK
-41 ANDEEIK
+41 ADDDAIK
-48 QIPGVMGLRKQGG
+48 NIDGVMGLRKQGG

-68 NNVAR
+68 NNVSH
-73 TYTELLELGV
+73 TYTALMKSGV
-83 SGGAKTNEPVEKKN
+83 SGGAKSNEPVEKKK
-97 LTPKQIGINILDAI
+97 LTFKQVGINILDAI

-130 LAMILSMT
+130 LAMLLSMT
-138 GVLSLESS
+138 GVLSESSS

-163 MLVAVSAAKKFNSN
+163 MLVAVSAARKFNSN

-193 MEIMEKAAEGKGA
+193 MEIMEKAAEGKEA
-206 SFVYIPVMSVKYTYT
+206 TFAFIPVMSVKYTYT
-221 IIPAIVMTWFLK
+221 IIPAIVMTWLLK
-233 YIEDFVDRI
+233 YIEDFADRI

-268 GPFGILIGT
+268 GPTGILIGT

-292 LSVAI
+292 LAVAI
-297 VGAIWPLLVVTG
+297 VGALWPLLVMTG

-340 SLGGVSLAVAI
+340 SLGGVSLAVAF
-351 KTKNRELRQTAYAAA
+351 KTKNRELRQTSLAAA

-398 ITGGIAGLAGL
+398 IAGAVAGLAGL

-423 QFIDKDNPMS
+423 QFIEKDNPMS
-433 ILWVVVVM
+433 IVWIIVVM
-441 VLSIVISF
+441 VLSVVLSF
-449 ILTLVIGFED
+449 ILTLVLGFED

-474 ADNIIVSAPV
+474 HLTVAAPV
-484 EGKIKPIESVQDD
+484 EGHIKPIESVEDD

-503 IGKSIAI
+503 IGKSMAI
-510 EPTGNKIYA
+510 EPTGYKIYA
-519 PVNGM
+519 PVTGTV
-524 ITSVFPSKHAIG
+524 TSVFPTKHAIG
-536 ITGDNGIKVLVHVGI
+536 ITGDNGVEVLVHVGI
-551 DTVKLNGEPFTSS
+551 DTVKLNGEPFTST
-564 IEQGDHVNTGEVIG
+564 IEQGDHVTVGDILG
-578 TFDST
+578 TFDLT
-583 KIIEAGYDPT
+583 QIIESGYDPT
-593 TIVVITNTDDYET
+593 TIIVITNTDEYES
-606 ITTFNNV
+606 ITSFDHTEV
-613 DVEAHTSIL
+613 KAQTSIL
-622 GAVK
+622 GVVKS

>member
-1 MANDQNMA
+1 MTNEQRMADE
-9 NKILKN
+9 ILKHI
-15 VGGSENV
+15 GGSNNV

-34 VLKDESQ
+34 VLKDDSK
-41 ANDEEIK
+41 ADDDAIK
-48 QIPGVMGLRKQGG
+48 NIDGVMGLRKQGG

-68 NNVAR
+68 NNVSH
-73 TYTELLELGV
+73 TYTALMKSGV
-83 SGGAKTNEPVEKKN
+83 SGGAKSNEPVEKKK
-97 LTPKQIGINILDAI
+97 LTFKQVGINILDAI

-130 LAMILSMT
+130 LAMLLSMT
-138 GVLSLESS
+138 GVLSESSS

-163 MLVAVSAAKKFNSN
+163 MLVAVSAARKFNSN

-193 MEIMEKAAEGKGA
+193 MEIMEKAAEGKEA
-206 SFVYIPVMSVKYTYT
+206 TFAFIPVMSVKYTYT
-221 IIPAIVMTWFLK
+221 IIPAIVMTWLLK
-233 YIEDFVDRI
+233 YIEDFADRI

-268 GPFGILIGT
+268 GPTGILIGT

-292 LSVAI
+292 LAVAI
-297 VGAIWPLLVVTG
+297 VGALWPLLVMTG

-340 SLGGVSLAVAI
+340 SLGGVSLAVAF
-351 KTKNRELRQTAYAAA
+351 KTKNRELRQTSLAAA

-398 ITGGIAGLAGL
+398 IAGAVAGLAGL

-423 QFIDKDNPMS
+423 QFIEKDNPMS
-433 ILWVVVVM
+433 IVWIIVVM
-441 VLSIVISF
+441 VLSIVLSF
-449 ILTLVIGFED
+449 ILTLVLGFED

-474 ADNIIVSAPV
+474 HLTVAAPV
-484 EGKIKPIESVQDD
+484 EGHIKPIESVEDD

-503 IGKSIAI
+503 IGKSMAI
-510 EPTGNKIYA
+510 EPAGNKIYA
-519 PVNGM
+519 PVTGTV
-524 ITSVFPSKHAIG
+524 TSVFPTKHAIG
-536 ITGDNGIKVLVHVGI
+536 ITGDNGVEVLVHVGI
-551 DTVKLNGEPFTSS
+551 DTVKLNGEPFTST
-564 IEQGDHVNTGEVIG
+564 IEQGDHVTVGDILG
-578 TFDST
+578 TFDLT
-583 KIIEAGYDPT
+583 QIIESGYDPT
-593 TIVVITNTDDYET
+593 TIIVITNTDEYES
-606 ITTFNNV
+606 ITSFDHAEV
-613 DVEAHTSIL
+613 KAQTSIL
-622 GAVK
+622 GVVKS

>member
-1 MANDQNMA
+1 MANNQSIA
-9 NKILKN
+9 EEILKN
-15 VGGSENV
+15 IGGSDNV

-34 VLKDESQ
+34 VLKDESK
-41 ANDEEIK
+41 ANDEGIK
-48 QIPGVMGLRKQGG
+48 NIDGVMGLRKQGG

-68 NNVAR
+68 NNVSK
-73 TYTELLELGV
+73 TYTELMKLGL
-83 SGGAKTNEPVEKKN
+83 SGGAKSNEPVEKKK
-97 LTPKQIGINILDAI
+97 LTFKQIGINILDAI

-130 LAMILSMT
+130 LAMLLSMT
-138 GVLSLESS
+138 GILSEESS
-146 TYNIL
+146 TFNIL

-163 MLVAVSAAKKFNSN
+163 MLVAVSAARKFNSN
-177 VFLALAIAG
+177 VFLALAVAG
-186 VMVHPVF
+186 VMVHPEF
-193 MEIMEKAAEGKGA
+193 MDIMLKASEGKEA
-206 SFVYIPVMSVKYTYT
+206 TFAFIPVMSVKYTYT
-221 IIPAIVMTWFLK
+221 IIPAIVMTWLLK
-233 YIEDFVDRI
+233 YIEDFADRI

-268 GPFGILIGT
+268 GPSGILIGT

-292 LSVAI
+292 LAVAI
-297 VGAIWPLLVVTG
+297 VGALWPLLVMTG

-340 SLGGVSLAVAI
+340 SLGGVSLAVAF
-351 KTKNRELRQTAYAAA
+351 KTKNRELRQTSLAAA

-398 ITGGIAGLAGL
+398 IAGAVAGLAGL

-423 QFIDKDNPMS
+423 QFIDQNNPMS
-433 ILWVVVVM
+433 IFWVIVVM

-449 ILTLVIGFED
+449 VLTLILGFED

-468 DLGTQD
+468 DLGTKD
-474 ADNIIVSAPV
+474 DITVAAPV
-484 EGKIKPIESVQDD
+484 EGRVKPIESVEDD

-510 EPTGNKIYA
+510 EPTGNTIYA
-519 PVNGM
+519 PVTGTV
-524 ITSVFPSKHAIG
+524 TSVFPTKHAIG
-536 ITGDNGIKVLVHVGI
+536 ITGDDGIEVLIHVGI
-551 DTVKLNGEPFTSS
+551 DTVKLDGGPFISV
-564 IEQGDHVNTGEVIG
+564 IEEGDHVNIGDVIG
-578 TFDST
+578 TFDLEQ
-583 KIIEAGYDPT
+583 IIEAGYDPT
-593 TIVVITNTDDYET
+593 TIVVITNTDDYDS
-606 ITTFNNV
+606 ITSFDRD
-613 DVEAHTSIL
+613 DVQAHTSIL
-622 GAVK
+622 GVVK

>member
-1 MANDQNMA
+1 MTNEQRMADE
-9 NKILKN
+9 ILKHI
-15 VGGSENV
+15 GGSNNV

-34 VLKDESQ
+34 VLKDDSK
-41 ANDEEIK
+41 ADDDAIK
-48 QIPGVMGLRKQGG
+48 NIDGVMGLRKQGG

-68 NNVAR
+68 NNVSH
-73 TYTELLELGV
+73 TYTALMKSGV
-83 SGGAKTNEPVEKKN
+83 SGGAKSNEPVEKKK
-97 LTPKQIGINILDAI
+97 LTFKQVGINILDAI

-130 LAMILSMT
+130 LAMLLSMT
-138 GVLSLESS
+138 GVLSESSS

-163 MLVAVSAAKKFNSN
+163 MLVAVSAARKFNSN

-193 MEIMEKAAEGKGA
+193 MEIMEKAAEGKEA
-206 SFVYIPVMSVKYTYT
+206 TFAFIPVMSVKYTYT
-221 IIPAIVMTWFLK
+221 IIPAIVMTWLLK
-233 YIEDFVDRI
+233 YIEDFADRI

-268 GPFGILIGT
+268 GPTGILIGT

-292 LSVAI
+292 LAVAI
-297 VGAIWPLLVVTG
+297 VGALWPLLVMTG

-340 SLGGVSLAVAI
+340 SLGGVSLAVAF
-351 KTKNRELRQTAYAAA
+351 KTKNRELRQTSLAAA

-398 ITGGIAGLAGL
+398 IAGAVAGLAGL

-423 QFIDKDNPMS
+423 QFIEKGNPMS
-433 ILWVVVVM
+433 IVWIIVVM
-441 VLSIVISF
+441 VLSVVLSF
-449 ILTLVIGFED
+449 ILTLVLGFED

-474 ADNIIVSAPV
+474 HLTVAAPV
-484 EGKIKPIESVQDD
+484 EGHIKPIESVEDD

-503 IGKSIAI
+503 IGKSMAI

-519 PVNGM
+519 PVTGTV
-524 ITSVFPSKHAIG
+524 TSVFPTKHAIG
-536 ITGDNGIKVLVHVGI
+536 ITGDNGVEVLVHVGI
-551 DTVKLNGEPFTSS
+551 DTVKLNGEPFTST
-564 IEQGDHVNTGEVIG
+564 IEQGDHVTVGDILG
-578 TFDST
+578 TFDLT
-583 KIIEAGYDPT
+583 QIIESGYDPT
-593 TIVVITNTDDYET
+593 TIIVITNTDEYES
-606 ITTFNNV
+606 ITSFDHAEV
-613 DVEAHTSIL
+613 KAQTSIL
-622 GAVK
+622 GVVKL